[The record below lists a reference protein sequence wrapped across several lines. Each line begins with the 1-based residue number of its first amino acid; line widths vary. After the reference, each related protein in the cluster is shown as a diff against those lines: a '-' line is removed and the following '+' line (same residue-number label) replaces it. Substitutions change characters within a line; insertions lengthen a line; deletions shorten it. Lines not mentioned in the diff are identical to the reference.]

1 MEEHRRLPSSAS
13 VCETSK
19 LVLIH
24 DVWRS
29 NWNWLAYSRNQT
41 SEMQILQRRHDD
53 CNKQSMYNIEVRFL
67 TVNKN
72 VIKKVV
78 EIWRIN
84 IFPPS
89 FWIFNKMTIK
99 LWFLLP
105 MKMMI
110 PFKFPFS
117 HQMWQIK
124 RSHNKASREKYS
136 GQDFDSHKYRVGKIG
151 LSSCTYWRRN
161 GSTKSRQC
169 RKRILSHRR
178 SNKKQN

>member
-1 MEEHRRLPSSAS
+1 MTA
-13 VCETSK
+13 
-19 LVLIH
+19 I
-24 DVWRS
+24 
-29 NWNWLAYSRNQT
+29 
-41 SEMQILQRRHDD
+41 
-53 CNKQSMYNIEVRFL
+53 NKVYYIEVRFL

-78 EIWRIN
+78 EIWRVN

-151 LSSCTYWRRN
+151 LSSCTYWGRN
-161 GSTKSRQC
+161 GSTKGRQC

-178 SNKKQN
+178 SNKKQEEIMNPYFLTRQGGAISSLVRKKSKSPRQQIIWLNFSI